1 MTDVLERVVVAVDGS
16 DCARRATAVGLAIAE
31 AAGAAVD
38 VVHAD
43 PPGDDPG
50 SRDAEAVLADLDDVL
65 ADATVPVDRHD
76 VEGSPAA
83 AIVAFAAERDADLLV
98 LGRRGH
104 GGVGD
109 RLLGSV
115 VHAVLR
121 RSDRPVLAVPEA
133 EREFEVRTVLFPTDG
148 SDAAEGAAP
157 LATAIAGEH
166 DASIYA
172 CNVLDLATAAGP
184 FSAGGVDPSTI
195 ERYEAER
202 QTVLDRLADRIRE
215 IDPDLT
221 VETEVR
227 RDAPHVAIRD
237 CAREIDADL
246 IVMGSTGQSAVGHLL
261 GSTADRVLRT
271 VDVPVL
277 VVPGNR
283 R

>member
-1 MTDVLERVVVAVDGS
+1 MLDRICIAVDGS
-16 DCARRATAVGLAIAE
+16 DCARRAAAVGLAIAD
-31 AAGAAVD
+31 AADAAID

-43 PPGDDPG
+43 RPGDDPG
-50 SRDAEAVLADLDDVL
+50 SQDAEAVLADLDDLL
-65 ADATVPVDRHD
+65 ADASVPVERHG
-76 VEGSPAA
+76 VEGAPAA
-83 AIVAFAAERDADLLV
+83 SIVACAEERDADLLV

-121 RSDRPVLAVPEA
+121 RSDRPVLAVPQGEGDFDVETVFLPSDGSEAA
-133 EREFEVRTVLFPTDG
+133 ER
-148 SDAAEGAAP
+148 AAP
-157 LATAIAGEH
+157 LATAIAGDYGARIH
-166 DASIYA
+166 A
-172 CNVLDLATAAGP
+172 CNALDLATAAGP
-184 FSAGGVDPSTI
+184 YSAGGVTRETI

-202 QTVLDRLADRIRE
+202 QTVLDRLAERIRE
-215 IDPDLT
+215 TDPGLT
-221 VETEVR
+221 VDTEVR

-237 CAREIDADL
+237 CAREVDADL
-246 IVMGSTGQSAVGHLL
+246 IVMGSTGQTSAVGQLL